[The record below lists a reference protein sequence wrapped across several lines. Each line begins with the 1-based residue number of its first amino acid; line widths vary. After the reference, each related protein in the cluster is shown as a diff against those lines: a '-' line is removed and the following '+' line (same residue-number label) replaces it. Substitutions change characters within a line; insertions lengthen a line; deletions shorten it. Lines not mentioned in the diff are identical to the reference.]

1 MEPNSVNSS
10 IDTQLKAFWKTFRQ
24 MLKAKNFNHADLRLQ
39 NLRFE
44 FKIFL
49 SVD

>member
-24 MLKAKNFNHADLRLQ
+24 MFRQENFNHGFAASKPA
-39 NLRFE
+39 F
-44 FKIFL
+44 
-49 SVD
+49 